1 MRYLSSQVKLS
12 MAVLLLGVACGVR
25 STETIEGNRAS
36 NSQTPQTGSNKSQ
49 VQAPGEL
56 CNRISDIKSFPM
68 KGERGEDATYDA
80 FMDAGDSVISCL
92 IDKVTDSTVMDD
104 PRSEPGYP
112 DVEIRVGDIAYF
124 LLVDITKLNFTEP
137 FPPSLQRD
145 YKREGVYAYFKFVKR
160 QENRILLQH
169 NLHDWYEKKRPKS

>member
-12 MAVLLLGVACGVR
+12 ILVLLLSVACGVR
-25 STETIEGNRAS
+25 STETFQGNRAK
-36 NSQTPQTGSNKSQ
+36 NSQTPQIGSNKSQ
-49 VQAPGEL
+49 VQAPSEL
-56 CNRISDIKSFPM
+56 CNRISDIKAFPM

-80 FMDAGDSVISCL
+80 LMNEGDAVVPCL
-92 IDKVTDSTVMDD
+92 IDKVTDSTVMND

-124 LLVDITKLNFTEP
+124 LLVDITKLGFTEP

-145 YKREGVYAYFKFVKR
+145 YKREGVYAYFKFVKK
-160 QENRILLQH
+160 QENRMLLQH
-169 NLHDWYEKKRPKS
+169 NLHDWYDKKRRRS